1 MSKTWVGLVSCL
13 FLFGSARAD
22 SPVHFTDPRLK
33 AAVEDVLWLSDPT
46 PTDML
51 ELLSLDAG
59 SCKISDLTGLEHA
72 ANLQTLKLLLNQ
84 ISDLSPLSGLINLRT
99 LVLSDNQI
107 SDLSALSGL
116 TNLETL
122 AFNRNQVSDL
132 GPVSGLTNLWLLDAH
147 DNEVS
152 DISAVSG
159 LVNVEV
165 LALRENPLSDISPL
179 SGLSNL
185 HDLSLLDTLV
195 SDVSPLTG
203 LTSLRSLDLR
213 NCPLRQE
220 DYDVHIPQI
229 RANNPGIFID
239 LDPHAGRMLSIY
251 STAGGSVVDPGEGE
265 FLYAYD
271 AFVRIEARP
280 DPGFTFAGWSGT
292 YPTPLNP
299 TYITMARD
307 YQMQAT
313 FLSLLDTLYVDDDA
327 RDDPGP
333 ENPSVSDPNE
343 DGTTEHPFDRIQE
356 ALEVAGEGATILVES
371 GTYRE
376 NIDFLYKSIQVI
388 GRDPNDPTRS
398 SRPVIEGTGSSPV
411 VHISG
416 GQRSQCLLTG
426 FVITGGQGRPAGA
439 ILCQGG
445 SPTITHCLIVGN
457 RSTDPS
463 GAAVYCEDSR
473 AVLTNCTIAD
483 NYAGPN
489 GAGLTLI
496 DSDVTV
502 LDSILWDN
510 LPYEIRA
517 EGTSVPDIRYCAVR
531 GWWPDW
537 GDIHANPLLARAG
550 SWVNPNDPNEVLGSA
565 DTAAVWVAGDY
576 HLQSQAGRW
585 DPQTQSWVQDEV
597 TSPAID
603 AGLASS
609 PVGHEPAPNGGR
621 VNMGVYGGTPEAS
634 KSHSLAISQ

>member
-1 MSKTWVGLVSCL
+1 MKKIYLWLILCPLLIEPVWAEEPVY
-13 FLFGSARAD
+13 FAD
-22 SPVHFTDPRLK
+22 AGLK
-33 AAVEDVLWLSDPT
+33 AAVEDELWVSDPT

-59 SCKISDLTGLEHA
+59 SHRISDLTGLEYA
-72 ANLQTLKLLLNQ
+72 TNLQTLKLLLNQ

-99 LVLSDNQI
+99 LVLSDNRI

-132 GPVSGLTNLWLLDAH
+132 SPLSGLVNLWLLDAH

-152 DISAVSG
+152 DVSAVSG
-159 LVNVEV
+159 LVNMEV

-179 SGLSNL
+179 SGLGNL
-185 HDLSLLDTLV
+185 RDLSLLDTPV
-195 SDVSPLTG
+195 SNVSPLTS

-220 DYDVHIPQI
+220 DYDVHIPHI

-239 LDPHAGRMLSIY
+239 VNPHAGRLLSIH
-251 STAGGSVVDPGEGE
+251 STTGGLVIDPGEGE
-265 FLYAYD
+265 FPYGYD

-280 DPGFTFAGWSGT
+280 DPGFVFSGWSGT

-299 TYITMARD
+299 TYLTMGQD
-307 YQMQAT
+307 YQMRAT

-327 RDDPGP
+327 WNDPGP
-333 ENPSVSDPNE
+333 EDATLSDPNE
-343 DGTTEHPFDRIQE
+343 NGTPEHPFDSIQE
-356 ALEVAGEGATILVES
+356 ALDVAREGVSILVRP

-376 NIDFLYKSIQVI
+376 NIDLLRKNVRVI
-388 GRDPNDPTRS
+388 GRDPNDPAGGS
-398 SRPVIEGTGSSPV
+398 WPVIEGTEEDPV
-411 VHISG
+411 VRVDG
-416 GQRSQCLLTG
+416 GQRSTCLLTG
-426 FVITGGQGRPAGA
+426 FVITHGNGHWAGA
-439 ILCQGG
+439 ITCTGA
-445 SPTITHCLIVGN
+445 SPIIDHCLIVGN
-457 RSTDPS
+457 RAADPN
-463 GAAVYCEDSR
+463 GATVYCDDSR
-473 AVLTNCTIAD
+473 AMLTNCTIAD
-483 NYAGPN
+483 NYAGRQ
-489 GAGLTLI
+489 GAALTLI

-510 LPYEIRA
+510 LPNEIRVG
-517 EGTSVPDIRYCAVR
+517 GTSVPDIRYCTVR

-537 GDIHANPLLARAG
+537 GDIHKNPLFAHAG
-550 SWVNPNDPNEVLGSA
+550 SWVNPDDPNEILGSA
-565 DTAAVWVAGDY
+565 NDRAVWLEGDY

-585 DPQTQSWVQDEV
+585 DPQTQSWVLDEA

-603 AGLASS
+603 AGLATS

-621 VNMGVYGGTPEAS
+621 INMGVYGGTAEAG
-634 KSHSLAISQ
+634 KSPITAASP